1 MTKTEYLLICNYI
14 KTLSQEKEI
23 GRDHFIKSISNSDIK
38 KLIDF
43 IYIMVDPKDD
53 K

>member
-38 KLIDF
+38 KLLEF
-43 IYIMVDPKDD
+43 IYIMVEPKENE
-53 K
+53 